1 MENILIN
8 DDFGRSV
15 KRLRSILP
23 KLSFGLL
30 IATYLISALIMGI
43 FHAQKAN
50 NIGFMIAAFLIP
62 LAIQAGRGTLVFFF
76 QLNPAQILGRMS
88 FGIIAA
94 TVLLVLSMIE
104 AILVLLPYGYSWI
117 ISVCTLMLIGWVIEV
132 MILRETIFATQL
144 ELFQDQEKWE
154 ELKNFYLAKNEL
166 QKFADELK
174 QGVTSSLTESEN
186 QRQLQEKYAPDVVL
200 EKDTKGDTTLEELKT
215 LLVGKT
221 QRSSLNGMEKGK
233 K

>member
-50 NIGFMIAAFLIP
+50 NIGFMVAAFLIP

-76 QLNPAQILGRMS
+76 QLNPAQILGKIS

-94 TVLLVLSMIE
+94 TVLLVLSLIE

-144 ELFQDQEKWE
+144 ELFQNQEKW
-154 ELKNFYLAKNEL
+154 K
-166 QKFADELK
+166 ELK
-174 QGVTSSLTESEN
+174 QFYVARNDLQRFAKELKQNEVLSLPQPEHNDRPIEDASQN
-186 QRQLQEKYAPDVVL
+186 KGQEKNLDSDPL
-200 EKDTKGDTTLEELKT
+200 LEELKI
-215 LLVGKT
+215 LLLGKS
-221 QRSSLNGMEKGK
+221 QRPPLNGMRQGK
-233 K
+233 Q